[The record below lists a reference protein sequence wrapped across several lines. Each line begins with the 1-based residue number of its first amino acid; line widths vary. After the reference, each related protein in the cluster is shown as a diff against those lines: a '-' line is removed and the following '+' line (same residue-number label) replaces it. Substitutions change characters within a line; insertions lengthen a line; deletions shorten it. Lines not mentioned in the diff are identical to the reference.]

1 MDPSLVLEETTQ
13 NISNLDAEFRFIL
26 NEIKVK
32 DLEIY
37 NIRKKCQ
44 SKEAILQKFIKQN
57 GPNAEHPH
65 EEEIYKDISESLAR
79 IKQLQDEKNVLANSA
94 LFISSRHLNKLAK
107 DISLLEEDGVLAPL
121 EDEVVSGSE
130 LSRENSTL
138 SISNERKK
146 RALSNSASASNLAS
160 AIKKR
165 RQNRNGTISGNG
177 TVSNTNNLNQKG
189 ASKQQNDNNNVG
201 PPNNNGST
209 SRKNTPMVKN
219 VSTNVNDE
227 DSDNQKFSDELFSGT
242 AENEEEDKTLYCFCQ
257 SVSFGE
263 MVACDGPNCKYE
275 WFHYSC
281 VNLKEPPKGTWYC
294 PDCKQEMLQSKNLT
308 KKKQ

>member
-26 NEIKVK
+26 DEIKAK

-37 NIRKKCQ
+37 DIKKKCQ
-44 SKEAILQKFIKQN
+44 NKESQLQKFVKQN
-57 GPNAEHPH
+57 GPNVENPQ
-65 EEEIYKDISESLAR
+65 EEEFYEDITEYLQKIKKLQNQKD
-79 IKQLQDEKNVLANSA
+79 VLANTA
-94 LFISSRHLNKLAK
+94 LFISSRHLNKLEK

-121 EDEVVSGSE
+121 DDESVSGNE
-130 LSRENSTL
+130 LSRENSVL
-138 SISNERKK
+138 SVASERKK
-146 RALSNSASASNLAS
+146 RAMSNSVSGSNPTPV
-160 AIKKR
+160 IKKR
-165 RQNRNGTISGNG
+165 RQNRTNSIVAASSTGNI
-177 TVSNTNNLNQKG
+177 NTPTQKN
-189 ASKQQNDNNNVG
+189 ASANNNNASS
-201 PPNNNGST
+201 NNTAST
-209 SRKNTPMVKN
+209 RKNTPV
-219 VSTNVNDE
+219 VNSGNAGNEE

-294 PDCKQEMLQSKNLT
+294 PDCKQELMQNKSLK